1 MRKFKCI
8 LLDFN
13 SLVSKYN
20 GGIMPIKTN
29 LIGIIFL
36 QIIFLVFTN
45 TILCQNYS
53 YLDSLN
59 GKFALQFQISDNFN
73 LTNFQ
78 GTTFS
83 GKYHFSKM
91 DAIRA
96 GLSIDFGKSDLDAET
111 NQFDSVNV
119 AEVSYNSNNFS
130 ITFKSQ
136 YIRYFVETDGIAF
149 YGGTG
154 PFVTYSTSTNESE
167 TTGSPDDKYYKDTN
181 DNFILGVDFIAGVEW
196 FFIKNMSL
204 SAEYGFNFS
213 YRSRT
218 SERKID
224 NSLYSDTNEKLYR
237 FSGNDI
243 NFGITVYF

>member
-1 MRKFKCI
+1 
-8 LLDFN
+8 
-13 SLVSKYN
+13 
-20 GGIMPIKTN
+20 MPFKTN
-29 LIGIIFL
+29 LIGIISLLFFF
-36 QIIFLVFTN
+36 IVFTKV
-45 TILCQNYS
+45 CFPQNES
-53 YLDSLN
+53 YLDSLD

-83 GKYHFSKM
+83 GKYHFSKR
-91 DAIRA
+91 DAIRL
-96 GLSIDFGKSDLDAET
+96 GLSLDFGKSDADAET
-111 NQFDSVNV
+111 NQFDSVTV
-119 AEVSYNSNNFS
+119 AEVNYNSNNFS
-130 ITFKSQ
+130 ITFRSQ

-218 SERKID
+218 AKREVD
-224 NSLYSDTNEKLYR
+224 NGLYSNSNEKLYR
-237 FSGNDI
+237 LSGNDI
-243 NFGITVYF
+243 NFGISVYF

>member
-1 MRKFKCI
+1 MLINSNFRI
-8 LLDFN
+8 LY
-13 SLVSKYN
+13 SL
-20 GGIMPIKTN
+20 
-29 LIGIIFL
+29 LLFFL
-36 QIIFLVFTN
+36 FSVPSTYSQST
-45 TILCQNYS
+45 S
-53 YLDSLN
+53 YLDSLD

-83 GKYHFSKM
+83 GKYHFGKM

-96 GLSIDFGKSDLDAET
+96 GLSIDFGNSDADAET

-119 AEVSYNSNNFS
+119 AEANSSSNYFS
-130 ITFKSQ
+130 ITLKTQ
-136 YIRYFVETDGIAF
+136 YIRYFVETDNIAF

-154 PFVTYSTSTNESE
+154 PFVTYSTSSNEST
-167 TTGSPDDKYYKDTN
+167 TTGTPSDKHLKDTSN
-181 DNFILGVDFIAGVEW
+181 NFVLGVDFIAGVEW
-196 FFIKNMSL
+196 FFTKNMSL

-218 SERKID
+218 SEREID
-224 NSLYSDTNEKLYR
+224 NGLYSDSNQKLYS

-243 NFGITVYF
+243 NFGISVYF

>member
-1 MRKFKCI
+1 MLF
-8 LLDFN
+8 
-13 SLVSKYN
+13 
-20 GGIMPIKTN
+20 KTN
-29 LIGIIFL
+29 LIGIISL
-36 QIIFLVFTN
+36 QIFFLVFTKDC
-45 TILCQNYS
+45 LPQSES
-53 YLDSLN
+53 YLDSLD
-59 GKFALQFQISDNFN
+59 GKFALQFQISDNFQ
-73 LTNFQ
+73 LSNFQ

-96 GLSIDFGKSDLDAET
+96 GLSIDFGRSDADAET

-119 AEVSYNSNNFS
+119 AEVSNNSNNFS
-130 ITFKSQ
+130 MTLKSQ
-136 YIRYFVETDGIAF
+136 YIRYFVETDDIAF
-149 YGGTG
+149 YGGIG
-154 PFVTYSTSTNESE
+154 PFVTYSTSKNEGE
-167 TTGSPDDKYYKDTN
+167 ATGTPNDKHYKDIS

-213 YRSRT
+213 YKSRT
-218 SERKID
+218 SEREID
-224 NSLYSDTNEKLYR
+224 NSIYSDSNEIVYR

>member
-1 MRKFKCI
+1 MLFKSTSEY
-8 LLDFN
+8 LL
-13 SLVSKYN
+13 SLL
-20 GGIMPIKTN
+20 
-29 LIGIIFL
+29 LISFL
-36 QIIFLVFTN
+36 FIGSGFS
-45 TILCQNYS
+45 QNAS
-53 YLDSLN
+53 YLDSLD
-59 GKFALQFQISDNFN
+59 GKFALQFQISDNFQ
-73 LTNFQ
+73 LSNFQ

-83 GKYHFSKM
+83 GKYHFGKM

-96 GLSIDFGKSDLDAET
+96 GLSIDFGKSDGDAET
-111 NQFDSVNV
+111 NQYDSVNV
-119 AEVSYNSNNFS
+119 AEASYNSNNFS
-130 ITFKSQ
+130 MTLKTQ

-167 TTGSPDDKYYKDTN
+167 TTGTSNDKHYKDMS

-213 YRSRT
+213 YRSRS
-218 SERKID
+218 SERRID
-224 NSLYSDTNEKLYR
+224 NGLYSDSNEKVYR